1 MGEAA
6 QPMLFQAMIVP
17 HRSLSRRGL
26 VTLVAVI
33 AGLSAAITTA
43 FWWFGAWPVAG
54 FSGPEVLLALVL
66 LRRNAR
72 GARASEMLLLDGE
85 ALRIVRTDAR
95 GRREERRLPAA
106 WLGVV
111 LEDVPSRVPR
121 LLLAARGVRE
131 EVGRA
136 LGEEAKRDLAR
147 ALGDALHGMRHPVFD
162 NAQLRGEG

>member
-1 MGEAA
+1 MDETA
-6 QPMLFQAMIVP
+6 QPVLFQAVIVP

-26 VTLVAVI
+26 TVLVCAI
-33 AGLSAAITTA
+33 AGLSATITTA

-66 LRRNAR
+66 LRVNAR
-72 GARASEMLLLDGE
+72 GRRASEMLLLDGT

-95 GRREERRLPAA
+95 GRRQERRLPAA

-121 LLLAARGVRE
+121 LLLASHGAQE

-147 ALGDALHGMRHPVFD
+147 ALREALWGMRNPVFD
-162 NAQLRGEG
+162 NVQLRGE